1 MFDFETDFSS
11 SVRWGAYMSG
21 ESRQGALAPSNP
33 QRRKYAPKKIPKP
46 SERISFRDL
55 AKLAARRKT
64 QQFLTDRTGCDPS
77 TAKRW
82 LSGESRAP
90 DDAIYV
96 VLIQI
101 FTEMRRRA

>member
-1 MFDFETDFSS
+1 MVCESQQRKRLPSS
-11 SVRWGAYMSG
+11 LGRLTN
-21 ESRQGALAPSNP
+21 EP
-33 QRRKYAPKKIPKP
+33 RKIRAA
-46 SERISFRDL
+46 EQRISFRDL

-64 QQFLTDRTGCDPS
+64 QQFLSERTGCDAS

-82 LSGESRAP
+82 LSGKSRAP

-101 FTEMRRRA
+101 FTEMRRR

>member
-1 MFDFETDFSS
+1 M
-11 SVRWGAYMSG
+11 G
-21 ESRQGALAPSNP
+21 ESQQRAARPSTF
-33 QRRKYAPKKIPKP
+33 QRRKFAPRKTQPAG
-46 SERISFRDL
+46 ERISFRDL

-64 QQFLTDRTGCDPS
+64 QQFLTERTGCDPS

-101 FTEMRRRA
+101 FTEMRRRV